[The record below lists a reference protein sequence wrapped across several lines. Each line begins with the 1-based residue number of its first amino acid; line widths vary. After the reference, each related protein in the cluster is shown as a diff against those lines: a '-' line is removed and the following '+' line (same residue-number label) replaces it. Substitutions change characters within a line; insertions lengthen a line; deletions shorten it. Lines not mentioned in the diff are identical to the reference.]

1 MTKNNLLHYIQNETN
16 KNHVRENYFKKH
28 FNDFYSDMILY
39 KYPEEFTFPQKL
51 YHYLNDDMNFT
62 IGKCKICGK
71 RCNYKNFTSGYYTYC
86 SRKCSLRDE
95 ETQNKIKQTSLD
107 RYGVESY
114 SKTQEYL
121 HKVKETNLSKYGVDS
136 YSKTTEYKNKTK
148 QTNLSKYGVEHV
160 LQNSEILHKKEQT
173 CLDKYGVKNFSQ
185 SDGYLELSK
194 KSNLSKYGVEH
205 VLQNSEILHK
215 KEQTC
220 LDKYGVKNFTQS
232 DIFYDKIYDV
242 YLPKKEQTCLDKYG
256 KKSFSQTSEYH
267 LKKTHK
273 IYSKLFD
280 ISFDSSWELK
290 CAEFCFYNN
299 IVFQY
304 QPNILFEYHFN
315 NDTHYYQPDFLIN
328 GKLYEIKGDHFF
340 EGDKMINPYDRN
352 QDGLYEAKHQCMIKN
367 NVIILKNAELE
378 NLKLYLH
385 K

>member
-39 KYPEEFTFPQKL
+39 TYPEEFSFPQKL

-62 IGKCKICGK
+62 MGKCKICGK
-71 RCNYKNFTSGYYTYC
+71 RCHYKNFTSGYYTYC

-173 CLDKYGVKNFSQ
+173 CLDKYGVKNF
-185 SDGYLELSK
+185 
-194 KSNLSKYGVEH
+194 
-205 VLQNSEILHK
+205 
-215 KEQTC
+215 
-220 LDKYGVKNFTQS
+220 TQS

-280 ISFDSSWELK
+280 ISFDS
-290 CAEFCFYNN
+290 NN
-299 IVFQY
+299 
-304 QPNILFEYHFN
+304 PS
-315 NDTHYYQPDFLIN
+315 
-328 GKLYEIKGDHFF
+328 
-340 EGDKMINPYDRN
+340 
-352 QDGLYEAKHQCMIKN
+352 
-367 NVIILKNAELE
+367 
-378 NLKLYLH
+378 
-385 K
+385 

>member
-39 KYPEEFTFPQKL
+39 TYPEEFSFPQKL

-62 IGKCKICGK
+62 MGKCKICGK
-71 RCNYKNFTSGYYTYC
+71 RCHYKNFTSGYYTYC

-173 CLDKYGVKNFSQ
+173 CLN
-185 SDGYLELSK
+185 
-194 KSNLSKYGVEH
+194 
-205 VLQNSEILHK
+205 
-215 KEQTC
+215 
-220 LDKYGVKNFTQS
+220 KYGVKNFTQS

-273 IYSKLFD
+273 IYSNLFD